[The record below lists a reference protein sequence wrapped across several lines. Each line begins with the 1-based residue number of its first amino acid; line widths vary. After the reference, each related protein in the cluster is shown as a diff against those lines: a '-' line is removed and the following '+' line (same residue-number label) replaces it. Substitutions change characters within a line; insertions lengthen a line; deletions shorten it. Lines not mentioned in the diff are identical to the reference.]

1 MLSPKCPP
9 TTRDRPAPI
18 DARSPLRSAG
28 APPWIGSKSAYAAWQ
43 ELSFRRADP
52 GLDAQ
57 EEAEQIDYFRRS
69 YKLYFSTEA
78 LIYKRYQKG
87 SRCLGT
93 HAMRAAIN
101 GSVGCRELRGNL
113 RTAAKGD
120 RSRNA
125 NSLPLDRRGRLSR
138 NIVDPSGNSRH
149 LVDDSVR
156 DAIEKIIGQARP
168 PRGHEIDRCHRPQG
182 NHVVIAPA
190 VAHDADRSHRQEHRK
205 GLADLVV
212 EIVRAQFFDEN
223 CVRTAQ

>member
-1 MLSPKCPP
+1 MFLAKGPL
-9 TTRDRPAPI
+9 TTRDRRATT

-113 RTAAKGD
+113 RTAAKCD

-138 NIVDPSGNSRH
+138 NIVDHAGNSRH

-168 PRGHEIDRCHRPQG
+168 ARGHEIDRFHRPQG

-190 VAHDADRSHRQEHRK
+190 VAHDADRSHRQEHPNH
-205 GLADLVV
+205 LATLLV
-212 EIVRAQFFDEN
+212 ELLPPHFFH
-223 CVRTAQ
+223 